1 MKDREMNGFLDRGTV
16 FKGDLTFD
24 DMLRI
29 DGRFEGTIHSQ
40 STLIVGDGAEISG
53 EIQVDTITVNGQ
65 VDGVIRAAERV
76 EINKNARVKGEIH
89 TPVLSIQEG
98 AVFDG
103 SVYMT
108 TNSGNTDKPAAKA
121 SKKKEATE

>member
-29 DGRFEGTIHSQ
+29 DGQFEGTIHSQ
-40 STLIVGDGAEISG
+40 STLIVGDGAEITG

-98 AVFDG
+98 AAFDG
-103 SVYMT
+103 SIFMT
-108 TNSGNTDKPAAKA
+108 ADTRNTSRPAAKTP
-121 SKKKEATE
+121 KKKEATE